1 MYKVMIVED
10 DVKIRTMIGTFLKKW
25 NFESLI
31 VETFD
36 QVDKLVML
44 EKPNILL
51 LDINLPSFD
60 GFYWCER
67 IRKFS
72 DVPIIFI
79 SSRTENM
86 DIIMAMNVG
95 GDDFIQKPFSLD
107 VLVAKIQAILRR
119 TNRFSK
125 TDRDILAAGELLLN
139 LENATLLYRDEEVSL
154 TKNEYHILYLLMK
167 NKDQIVSRDQI
178 MNALWQDEYFI
189 DDNTLTVNVTRLR
202 KKLESVGLVDIIVTK
217 KRQGYLLQ

>member
-1 MYKVMIVED
+1 MIVED

>member
-10 DVKIRTMIGTFLKKW
+10 DVKIRTMIGGYLKKW
-25 NFESLI
+25 NFESII
-31 VETFD
+31 VEQFN
-36 QVDKLVML
+36 QVDKLVLL

-60 GFYWCER
+60 GFYWCEK

-72 DVPIIFI
+72 DVPVIFL

-95 GDDFIQKPFSLD
+95 GDDFIQKPFSLE
-107 VLVAKIQAILRR
+107 VLVAKIQAVLRR
-119 TNRFSK
+119 SNGSAK
-125 TDRDILAAGELLLN
+125 KDRDILAVGELILN
-139 LENATLLYRDEEVSL
+139 LENATLFYREQEVSL
-154 TKNEYHILYLLMK
+154 TKNEYHILYILMK
-167 NKDQIVSRDQI
+167 NKEKIVSRDQI
-178 MNALWQDEYFI
+178 MNALWRDEHFI

-202 KKLESVGLVDIIVTK
+202 KKLESVGLVDIILTK
-217 KRQGYLLQ
+217 KRQGYLLR

>member
-10 DVKIRTMIGTFLKKW
+10 DVKIRTMIGVFLKKW
-25 NFESLI
+25 NFESMI

-36 QVDKLVML
+36 QVDKLVLL

-51 LDINLPSFD
+51 MDINLPSID

-95 GDDFIQKPFSLD
+95 GDDYIQKPFSLD
-107 VLVAKIQAILRR
+107 VLVAKIQAVLRR
-119 TNRFSK
+119 SNRATK
-125 TDRDILAAGELLLN
+125 NDQAILAAGELLLN
-139 LENATLLYRDEEVSL
+139 LENATLLHKNEEVSL
-154 TKNEYHILYLLMK
+154 TKNEFHILYILMK
-167 NKDQIVSRDQI
+167 NSNQIVSRDQI
-178 MNALWQDEYFI
+178 MNALWQDEHFI

-202 KKLESVGLVDIIVTK
+202 KKLKSVGLVDIIVTK

>member
-10 DVKIRTMIGTFLKKW
+10 DVKIRTMMGTFLKKW